1 MPLQIEIDTD
11 IAAFINR
18 LEKFDKEV
26 SKELKKNM
34 RAGAKHVVDAARQE
48 LSRVPDPP
56 LSNWAYS
63 WVEQDRTEN
72 VRNLVY
78 SAAKAKSGLK
88 VATFRARR
96 RGRTVGFG
104 YQAVQKDPA
113 ASIFELAGTRNAIS
127 TATRAGSYT
136 FNANINRRYKR
147 WRIPRLLYPA
157 YYVGMPKARE
167 EMQRALTEAR
177 RRVGL

>member
-1 MPLQIEIDTD
+1 MPVSVEMSTD
-11 IAAFINR
+11 VAQFINR

-26 SKELKKNM
+26 SKELKKGM
-34 RAGAKHVVDAARQE
+34 RRGATYVIKAAKTE
-48 LSRVPDPP
+48 LGRVPDPP

-72 VRNLVY
+72 VRNLAY
-78 SAAKAKSGLK
+78 SGSRAKAGLK

-96 RGRTVGFG
+96 RGATVAFG

-113 ASIFELAGTRNAIS
+113 ASIFELAGTRNPGAN
-127 TATRAGSYT
+127 A
-136 FNANINRRYKR
+136 FNRNINRRYAR
-147 WRIPRLLYPA
+147 RRIPRVLYPA
-157 YYVGMPKARE
+157 YYIGLPKARKE
-167 EMQRALTEAR
+167 IDKALTEAR

>member
-1 MPLQIEIDTD
+1 MPLQVEMSTD
-11 IAAFINR
+11 VAAFINR

-34 RAGAKHVVDAARQE
+34 RAGAKHVVDAAKQE
-48 LSRVPDPP
+48 LGRVPNPP

-72 VRNLVY
+72 VRNLAY
-78 SAAKAKSGLK
+78 SAAKARSGLK
-88 VATFRARR
+88 VATFRGRR
-96 RGRTVGFG
+96 RGATVAFG

-113 ASIFELAGTRNAIS
+113 ASIFELAGSANATS
-127 TATRAGSYT
+127 KRTRAGSWT
-136 FNANINRRYKR
+136 FNQNMNSRYKN
-147 WRIPRLLYPA
+147 WRIPRVLYSA
-157 YYVGMPKARE
+157 YYIGMPKARD
-167 EMQRALTEAR
+167 EMERALTQAR